1 MCVCVHMSV
10 FGENFVRKSI
20 LMTRGGVPCRP
31 HGTHCAEEARPQV
44 GRSPPRRCGGA
55 VRSRRNHGGVKL
67 HRWKSTGR
75 RSKKKFS
82 QSQNM
87 LVCNNSRA
95 AEAGFHLRLVQQ
107 SCLHTVPLL
116 PAGRSAGSGVRVWR
130 IYSGHLQPAHISCTK
145 TSRS

>member
-20 LMTRGGVPCRP
+20 LTAQGWCATQTTRDTLRRGGK
-31 HGTHCAEEARPQV
+31 AQV
-44 GRSPPRRCGGA
+44 GRSPSRWCRGA
-55 VRSRRNHGGVKL
+55 VRSHRNRGGVKL

-75 RSKKKFS
+75 RRKKKFS

-116 PAGRSAGSGVRVWR
+116 PAGRGAGSAVRVWR